1 MLVAARFRLL
11 HRLHL
16 RHALERAEGRQLAAG
31 QEDGR
36 EERRRHEPHD
46 EHGAP
51 QPDPAVVA
59 RYERFREAAVQVAF
73 RDPVEIADL
82 AIDGEDL
89 RKAGVK
95 PGPAMGRVLRD
106 LLDRVIEDPA
116 LNTPAELMKLAASLA
131 EAG

>member
-1 MLVAARFRLL
+1 MLFRS
-11 HRLHL
+11 
-16 RHALERAEGRQLAAG
+16 
-31 QEDGR
+31 
-36 EERRRHEPHD
+36 
-46 EHGAP
+46 
-51 QPDPAVVA
+51 VT
-59 RYERFREAAVQVAF
+59 VAF
-73 RDPVEIADL
+73 RDPVELADL
-82 AIDGEDL
+82 AIDVEDL